1 MKWIGQ
7 HIVDLIA
14 RFRSEIY
21 LEDVSTGT
29 IASGGHLGLDSNN
42 KVVKTSES
50 VSVNNLVLKYAKYI
64 WSFSV
69 SGGAISTITMS
80 ASTAIPD
87 YAIIDAASS
96 YIVTDTAVSGNSG
109 ATIEIG
115 IAGGVVQN
123 YLATDTDFF
132 MAPTAYNVAP
142 FAGYGG
148 SIRGLTKMGRVS
160 GGHTVTFKIAGAT
173 LTGGVVSIYIA
184 YKTN

>member
-42 KVVKTSES
+42 KVVKTSDS
-50 VSVNNLVLKYAKYI
+50 VTNLVLKYAKYT

-80 ASTAIPD
+80 ASTAIPN
-87 YAIIDAASS
+87 YAIIDAESS
-96 YIVTDTAVSGNSG
+96 YIVTDSAVSGNSG

-115 IAGGVVQN
+115 IAGSALQN

-132 MAPTAYNVAP
+132 MAPTAYNAAP
-142 FAGYGG
+142 FVGYGD
-148 SIRGLTKMGRVS
+148 SLRGLTKMGRVS
-160 GGHTVTFKIAGAT
+160 VGHTVTFKIAGAT

-184 YKTN
+184 YKTNA